1 MVLHCSFFWDTMVN
15 LNHLW
20 YLSRASTLVVT
31 WVSGGSIRVKVGYL
45 HTTHYVNICSA
56 GEGTAVWIGSS
67 SCKIYTFV
75 YFQLHFEMLLCIL
88 FIFYQLFF
96 PSHLFLS
103 ETSGSLHL

>member
-1 MVLHCSFFWDTMVN
+1 MNSGLISACILRSSAMVLHCSFFWDTMVN

-56 GEGTAVWIGSS
+56 GEGTATAVWIRSS
-67 SCKIYTFV
+67 SCKIYTFAIT
-75 YFQLHFEMLLCIL
+75 FNCI
-88 FIFYQLFF
+88 
-96 PSHLFLS
+96 SR
-103 ETSGSLHL
+103 